1 MPRRTCIPRSR
12 AATSLQRRAHR
23 AATGATRTSTR
34 KVLDNP
40 SVRAWDLAFAR
51 DDLPEADSI
60 ISDVLDQLSEGFVL
74 FDDFDRFVFCNET
87 YRSFYWTI
95 ADLLVPGT
103 LFETIVRV
111 SYERGQFAP
120 SGETAENLV
129 ARRMKLHSSEFCVH
143 EQELC
148 DGRWLRI
155 VERRLANG
163 WVLGSRT
170 DITELKA
177 REQALHKTE
186 QHFRDALDALNEGF
200 ALFDAND
207 RLVLWNQR
215 YRELF
220 PLIPDL
226 IVPGA
231 RFADLIRGAA
241 YRGQNVEALENPE
254 EWIADRLAAHRNA
267 AGSFEH
273 QFSDGRHVWVTER
286 RTADGLTMSTYV
298 DITTLKLREQ
308 ELRNAKVAAEEA
320 SGAKSDF
327 LAKMSHELRTPLNA
341 VIGFSDTM
349 RMELL
354 GPIQIPRYKEYLND
368 IYESGNYLLSLV
380 NDLLDLSKI
389 EASQMKLAER
399 TVGLA
404 ELIDSCRRMV
414 EQRAEAHSIRLTFAV
429 PSDPP
434 VVRADENALKK
445 IVINILANA
454 VKFTPAGGAVT
465 VRCDTD
471 DTGEVVISVADT
483 GNGIAKA
490 DLERVMQPFI
500 QLQTGAENSGTGLG
514 LPIAKALAE
523 LHGGSL
529 DLASTVGVGTT
540 VTLRLPAERRIASA
554 R

>member
-1 MPRRTCIPRSR
+1 M
-12 AATSLQRRAHR
+12 
-23 AATGATRTSTR
+23 STR
-34 KVLDNP
+34 KILEKASTP
-40 SVRAWDLAFAR
+40 SWDPALTHGAM
-51 DDLPEADSI
+51 PEADSLI
-60 ISDVLDQLSEGFVL
+60 ADVLDQLSEGFVL

-87 YRSFYWTI
+87 YRGFYWTI

-103 LFETIVRV
+103 LFETIVRT
-111 SYERGQFAP
+111 SHERGQFAP
-120 SGETAENLV
+120 SSESAESHV
-129 ARRMKLHSSEFCVH
+129 ARRMKLHASEFCVH

-170 DITELKA
+170 DITEQKA

-186 QHFRDALDALNEGF
+186 QHFRDALNALQEGF

-207 RLVLWNQR
+207 RLVLWNEK

-231 RFADLIRGAA
+231 RFEDLIRGAA

-254 EWIADRLAAHRNA
+254 DWIADRMAAHHHA

-273 QFSDGRHVWVTER
+273 QFSDGRHCWVTER

-320 SGAKSDF
+320 SGAKTDF

-354 GPIQIPRYKEYLND
+354 GPVGNPRYKEYLND
-368 IYESGNYLLSLV
+368 IFESGNYLLSLV

-399 TVGLA
+399 SVELA
-404 ELIDSCRRMV
+404 SLIGSCRRMV
-414 EQRAEAHSIRLTFAV
+414 EQRAEAHNIQLSFAI

-454 VKFTPAGGAVT
+454 VKFTPPGGSVT
-465 VRCDTD
+465 VQCDTD
-471 DTGEVVISVADT
+471 GAGEVILSVADT
-483 GNGIAKA
+483 GNGIAEA
-490 DLERVMQPFI
+490 DLERVMQPFV
-500 QLQTGAENSGTGLG
+500 QLQSAAEQAGTGLG

-529 DLASTVGVGTT
+529 KLASKVGIGTT
-540 VTLRLPAERRIASA
+540 VTLRLPAERRISRA

>member
-1 MPRRTCIPRSR
+1 M
-12 AATSLQRRAHR
+12 
-23 AATGATRTSTR
+23 STR
-34 KVLDNP
+34 KILGKASASP
-40 SVRAWDLAFAR
+40 WDPTLAHGG
-51 DDLPEADSI
+51 LPEADSVI
-60 ISDVLDQLSEGFVL
+60 ANVLDQLSEGFVL

-87 YRSFYWTI
+87 YRSYYWTV

-103 LFETIVRV
+103 LFETIVRT
-111 SYERGQFAP
+111 SHERGQFAP
-120 SGETAENLV
+120 SADPAEHLV
-129 ARRMKLHSSEFCVH
+129 QHRLKLHASEFCVH

-186 QHFRDALDALNEGF
+186 QQFRDAIDALNEGF

-207 RLVLWNQR
+207 RLVLWNEK

-220 PLIPDL
+220 PLIHDV

-231 RFADLIRGAA
+231 RFDDLIRNAA

-254 EWIADRLAAHRNA
+254 EWIADRLAAHHHA

-273 QFSDGRHVWVTER
+273 QFSDGRHCWVTER

-298 DITTLKLREQ
+298 DITALKLREQ

-320 SGAKSDF
+320 SGAKTDF

-354 GPIQIPRYKEYLND
+354 GPIGNSRYKEYLND

-389 EASQMKLAER
+389 EASQMKLTDRAVE
-399 TVGLA
+399 LA
-404 ELIDSCRRMV
+404 SLIGSCRRMV
-414 EQRAEAHSIRLTFAV
+414 EQRAEAQNIRLSFAI

-454 VKFTPAGGAVT
+454 VKFTPPGGTVAVH
-465 VRCDTD
+465 CDTD
-471 DTGEVVISVADT
+471 RAGEVVLSVADT
-483 GNGIAKA
+483 GSGIAEA
-490 DLERVMQPFI
+490 DLDRVMQPFV
-500 QLQTGAENSGTGLG
+500 QLQSGMENSGTGLG
-514 LPIAKALAE
+514 LPIARALAE

-529 DLASTVGVGTT
+529 KLASKIGVGTT
-540 VTLRLPAERRIASA
+540 VTLRLPAERRIVRTAKG
-554 R
+554 

>member
-1 MPRRTCIPRSR
+1 M
-12 AATSLQRRAHR
+12 
-23 AATGATRTSTR
+23 STR
-34 KVLDNP
+34 KVSANSSARP
-40 SVRAWDLAFAR
+40 WDVAMAR
-51 DDLPEADSI
+51 GDLPEADSI
-60 ISDVLDQLSEGFVL
+60 IADVLDQLSEGFVL

-87 YRSFYWTI
+87 YRGFYWTV

-103 LFETIVRV
+103 LFETIVRT
-111 SYERGQFAP
+111 SHERGQFAP
-120 SGETAENLV
+120 SAEPAETLV
-129 ARRMKLHSSEFCVH
+129 ANRMKLHASQFCVH

-186 QHFRDALDALNEGF
+186 QHFRDALGGLQEGF

-226 IVPGA
+226 ITPGA
-231 RFADLIRGAA
+231 RFADLICGAA

-267 AGSFEH
+267 TGSFEH

-308 ELRNAKVAAEEA
+308 ELRNAKIAAEEA
-320 SGAKSDF
+320 SGAKTDF

-354 GPIQIPRYKEYLND
+354 GPIGNPRYREYLND

-389 EASQMKLAER
+389 EASQMQLAER
-399 TVGLA
+399 TVELA
-404 ELIDSCRRMV
+404 TLIGSCRRMV
-414 EQRAEAHSIRLTFAV
+414 EQRAEAQNIQLTFSI
-429 PSDPP
+429 PTDPP

-454 VKFTPAGGAVT
+454 VKFTPPGGTVA

-471 DTGEVVISVADT
+471 GAGEVVLSVADT
-483 GNGIAKA
+483 GAGIAEA
-490 DLERVMQPFI
+490 DLERVMQPFV
-500 QLQTGAENSGTGLG
+500 QLQTGAEHSGTGLG
-514 LPIAKALAE
+514 LPIARALAE

-529 DLASTVGVGTT
+529 NLASTVGVGTT
-540 VTLRLPAERRIASA
+540 VTLRLPAERRIGRATG
-554 R
+554 